1 MTRAFDALIDA
12 ATAERMALLAPIYAP
27 RPDPA
32 PSPPIGIGTRVKYT
46 RAFMKAILEPPT
58 GRLWALEAT
67 VLDVGARWLTILRDG
82 EHEPLL
88 VKPTVVQRAEL
99 PTVEASGGAELGYA
113 GVFGFEAQW
122 KGEEAEALRIM
133 GGGI

>member
-99 PTVEASGGAELGYA
+99 GYA